1 MQRLLKVV
9 GALGLGL
16 VIGAA
21 AQADDHKKPTKQKQE
36 SNKQG
41 SNKPTSESPGT
52 GNTTP
57 AGNATTAKN
66 NSSGSATL
74 SSGAGKE
81 PKGIQWKLGGLAG
94 GAQGTTAKAGVT
106 NPLQKIPT
114 I

>member
-16 VIGAA
+16 VIGGA

-66 NSSGSATL
+66 NMSAVNPPITPITIVIIASNSRTPNRTALLVALLIARNTHRVSSN
-74 SSGAGKE
+74 E
-81 PKGIQWKLGGLAG
+81 M
-94 GAQGTTAKAGVT
+94 
-106 NPLQKIPT
+106 
-114 I
+114 